1 LAEAHLQ
8 IKGLV
13 RLQYRGLVR
22 LQYGGIVQYRE
33 VPERLRAA
41 LGCSI
46 EVCLVRL
53 QYGALVQYREVPERL
68 RAARTSAAAYR
79 FSQSFAHM
87 RVSLTKLTN

>member
-1 LAEAHLQ
+1 MAEAHLQ

-22 LQYGGIVQYRE
+22 LQYGG
-33 VPERLRAA
+33 
-41 LGCSI
+41 
-46 EVCLVRL
+46 
-53 QYGALVQYREVPERL
+53 LVQYREVLERL